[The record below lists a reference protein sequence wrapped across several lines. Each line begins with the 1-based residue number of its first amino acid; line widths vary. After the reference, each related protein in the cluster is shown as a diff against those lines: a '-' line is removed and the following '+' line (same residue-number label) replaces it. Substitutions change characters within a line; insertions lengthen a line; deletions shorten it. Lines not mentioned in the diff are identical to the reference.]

1 MSGEKRIGH
10 CIICHADG
18 VELTDEHVIPD
29 AIGGYIHCH
38 NVCKD
43 CNSRMGDHVDN
54 QLLNNFL
61 IKGLRHTHKLKGKT
75 NTIPNPLV
83 GDGFLDTGEKVC
95 VEDVKGVITP
105 RILPTSPEI
114 TPDNKA
120 GKITVDARD
129 EKLIPAMQQ
138 KMLKKMGVNHSE
150 VKLVSTR
157 TVHQIVQPVVKMQ
170 AVVDLK
176 NYKIALLKIAYEIC
190 VELFPDYE
198 NDPCGQKYA
207 DILYGAAHEREGALD
222 RLDEVRFIGNGFED
236 PLKPLLSQFI
246 DYENKSRHVIVVFNH
261 VGHLSCLVKLF
272 DTFSIII
279 EMSDSP
285 YLDAS
290 DMMLYLND
298 FSKHGCEQMKLT
310 ELVAKLSEEQTRGFR
325 FDSEGDALLNSLSE
339 ATPEVGFHANKYGDN
354 LVFDKSGEAIMTE
367 DMLKSSLIDDMITD
381 SELSDSK
388 FTTTYHIPEGLYFKV
403 SPTDQ
408 LVQLMEII
416 ETTEIHKY

>member
-29 AIGGYIHCH
+29 AIGGYIHSRK
-38 NVCKD
+38 VCKD

-75 NTIPNPLV
+75 NAIPNPLI
-83 GDGFLDTGEKVC
+83 GDGYLDTGEKVR

-114 TPDNKA
+114 TPDNKG

-138 KMLKKMGVNHSE
+138 KMLKKMGVNPSE

-157 TVHQIVQPVVKMQ
+157 TVHQIAQPVVKMQ

-198 NDPCGQKYA
+198 KDPLGQRYA
-207 DILYGAAHEREGALD
+207 DIIYGVAHKREGALD

-236 PLKPLLSQFI
+236 PLKPLLSLFI
-246 DYENKSRHVIVVFNH
+246 DYENKSRHIIVVFNH
-261 VGHLSCLVKLF
+261 GGHMSCLVKLF

-285 YLDAS
+285 YLDVS
-290 DMMLYLND
+290 DMMLYFND

-310 ELVAKLSEEQTRGFR
+310 ELVAKHSEEQMRGVR
-325 FDSEGDALLNSLSE
+325 FDAEGDALLNSLSE
-339 ATPEVGFHANKYGDN
+339 DTPDVGFHANKYGDN
-354 LVFDKSGEAIMTE
+354 LVYNRDGEAIMTVE
-367 DMLKSSLIDDMITD
+367 MLISCLSQDRITE
-381 SELSDSK
+381 SELSGSK
-388 FTTTYHIPEGLYFKV
+388 FTTTYHIPGGLYFKV

-408 LVQLMEII
+408 LVQLVEII